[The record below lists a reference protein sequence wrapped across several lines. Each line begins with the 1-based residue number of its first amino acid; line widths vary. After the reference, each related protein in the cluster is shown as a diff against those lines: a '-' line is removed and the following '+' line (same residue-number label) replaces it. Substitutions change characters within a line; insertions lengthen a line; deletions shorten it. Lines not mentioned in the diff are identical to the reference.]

1 MTIDWSRFNP
11 FKTRSL
17 QEELKLN
24 AGAIDATLVT
34 NTMLMEFMRERRSD
48 RRWTQMKRALFVMV
62 LLGGFMLSIYSVLK
76 TTGSI
81 PASHDPD
88 YKVGMV
94 SIKGVIG
101 QGQGSADSVIPAL
114 KKVFEDKQTE
124 VVVLRI
130 DSPGG
135 SPSEAER
142 IYAELE
148 RLKTEHK
155 KPVEAVIDNVGAS
168 AAYLIAIHTDRI
180 TAGQYSLVGSV
191 GAIMQYWNVA
201 DLAEKVGVTQQ
212 TFASGSLKDMGNL
225 VRKPTAEELAKG
237 HDLVTGIATVFA
249 SEVKSRRG
257 ERLKFDNAH
266 LTTGEAWS
274 GVDAKNGGLVDDL
287 GTLESVLARYKSK
300 GRSFGPFP
308 NNGLNGLFTRWPG
321 EIGSSIMDGMIER
334 LRTVSQG
341 GPWRTE

>member
-1 MTIDWSRFNP
+1 LALSGP
-11 FKTRSL
+11 V
-17 QEELKLN
+17 
-24 AGAIDATLVT
+24 DAQLVA
-34 NTMLMEFMRERRSD
+34 NTMLLEFARERRSD
-48 RRWTQMKRALFVMV
+48 RRWTQFKRALFAFV
-62 LLGGFMLSIYSVLK
+62 LLGGFGLSLYSVLK
-76 TTGSI
+76 STGSI
-81 PASHDPD
+81 LPAYDSG
-88 YKVGMV
+88 YKVGLV

-114 KKVFEDKQTE
+114 KKVFEDARTE

-142 IYAELE
+142 IYSELE
-148 RLKTEHK
+148 RLKVKHN

-191 GAIMQYWNVA
+191 GAIMQYWNAA
-201 DLAEKVGVTQQ
+201 DLAGKVGITQQ

-225 VRKPTAEELAKG
+225 VRKPTEVELAKG
-237 HDLVTGIATVFA
+237 NELVTGIASVFA
-249 SEVKSRRG
+249 SEVRARRG
-257 ERLKFDNAH
+257 DRLKFDGAH

-274 GVDAKNGGLVDDL
+274 GVDAKSGGLVDDL
-287 GTLESVLARYKSK
+287 GTLESVLARFDSK

-308 NNGLNGLFTRWPG
+308 NNGLGGMFSRWAGAVGSEIANGML
-321 EIGSSIMDGMIER
+321 ER
-334 LRTVSQG
+334 LQATMQG
-341 GPWRTE
+341 AQWRTE